1 MADYWKSQP
10 RKFCQY
16 CKCWIADNKP
26 SVEFHERGKN
36 HKENVAAKITEI
48 KKKSIAKLKQEE
60 KMSKEFA
67 AMEAAALIAYEQDLK
82 RINAPSGESLSVTAA
97 PVKPPNKPPNKPT
110 TKTKTKPQHKAQR
123 REFNVHK
130 QMNSSSSNNNYN
142 PGTVWVEGTTADGHV
157 YYYNTITGASQWQ
170 KPDGFQSESTPPSS
184 SSSSSSSSSAAAAGQ
199 SQESSVRS
207 WMEAVSP
214 EGYSYYYNTETGES
228 SWKKPENFSPSDG
241 SPHEDPGA
249 AEEPESLSAGENS
262 DAPKDTTEPETAEPE
277 TAEPEPAEPEPA
289 ESTNSSVPK
298 ISFRKRKEPTADEGG
313 EEQADEGGRQEE
325 EQKESDRRVTEAVEH
340 VTLVRKPRQKNINPY
355 GVWEQIQPEEDPY
368 ENVDLQLPQMESAV
382 AAVAPPAVPQEPR
395 TKFKERTITSLG
407 DEGSAGATFK
417 KRKTE
422 NGRTRS
428 LRQRETDE

>member
-26 SVEFHERGKN
+26 SIEFHERGKN
-36 HKENVAAKITEI
+36 HKENVAAKITDI

-67 AMEAAALIAYEQDLK
+67 AMEAAALKAYEQDLK
-82 RINAPSGESLSVTAA
+82 RMNAPSGESLAVTEA
-97 PVKPPNKPPNKPT
+97 PVKPQTKPQSKPQ
-110 TKTKTKPQHKAQR
+110 TKPQTKPQHKAQR
-123 REFNVHK
+123 REFKVHK
-130 QMNSSSSNNNYN
+130 QTSSSNNNN
-142 PGTVWVEGTTADGHV
+142 NQGTVWVEGTTDDGHI

-170 KPDGFQSESTPPSS
+170 KPDGFQSESTP
-184 SSSSSSSSSAAAAGQ
+184 SSSSSSSSAAGQ
-199 SQESSVRS
+199 TQETSASS
-207 WMEAVSP
+207 WIEAVSP

-228 SWKKPENFSPSDG
+228 SWEKPENFSPSDG
-241 SPHEDPGA
+241 SPHEDSGA

-262 DAPKDTTEPETAEPE
+262 SDAPKDTTEPE
-277 TAEPEPAEPEPA
+277 PEPA
-289 ESTNSSVPK
+289 ESTHSSVPK
-298 ISFRKRKEPTADEGG
+298 ISFRKRKEPTETSADDGS
-313 EEQADEGGRQEE
+313 EEKADEGGREEEE
-325 EQKESDRRVTEAVEH
+325 EQKESDRRVTETVEH
-340 VTLVRKPRQKNINPY
+340 VTLVKKPRQKNINPY

-382 AAVAPPAVPQEPR
+382 AAAAPSGVPQEPR

-407 DEGSAGATFK
+407 DEGCAGATFK

-422 NGRTRS
+422 NGKSRS
-428 LRQRETDE
+428 LRQREKDE